1 MKDEI
6 RNDDLAK
13 KNTMD
18 KGNGNNF
25 YKKIWFWILVVIAIG
40 GVAGTAVYAQHK
52 EKNEQT
58 QVIKQLEVQAQNNN
72 GAANKGNTTNSSEN
86 SVSSSSFSQSINGQ
100 NQSVTIESYGTIL
113 QENPNADNSAAKEV
127 DLKAG
132 TYEVG
137 KDIMPGY
144 YEVAVTGTGKID
156 VYDSAGNELLNVTI
170 KESNKTGVA
179 TIKMQLNKGEKV
191 DLQGVQGVKF
201 TPYTHK
207 YLSTLNE
214 GIYEVGQSVKPGNYS
229 MEIPA
234 GIGSV
239 SVLDAD
245 GSLIYNEMIV
255 EGQNNNQSQKVNLEL
270 KAGDTINVNGVNG
283 VKLTPNS

>member
-1 MKDEI
+1 MKDEVKK
-6 RNDDLAK
+6 DDLAK
-13 KNTMD
+13 ENIMN

-58 QVIKQLEVQAQNNN
+58 QLIKQLEVQGQSNNSTTNN
-72 GAANKGNTTNSSEN
+72 GN

-100 NQSVTIESYGTIL
+100 SQSVTIESDGTIL
-113 QENPNADNSAAKEV
+113 QENPNADNSTAKEV
-127 DLKAG
+127 DLKTGA
-132 TYEVG
+132 YEVG

-144 YEVAVTGTGKID
+144 YEVAATGTGKID
-156 VYDSAGNELLNVTI
+156 VYDNAGNEMLNATI
-170 KESNKTGVA
+170 KEGDKTGVA

-191 DLQGVQGVKF
+191 DLQGFQGVKF

-214 GIYEVGQSVKPGNYS
+214 GTYEVGQSVKPGNYS

-234 GIGSV
+234 GTGSV
-239 SVLDAD
+239 SVLDAV
-245 GSLIYNEMIV
+245 GIPIYNEMIV
-255 EGQNNNQSQKVNLEL
+255 EGQNNNQSQKINLEL
-270 KAGDTINVNGVNG
+270 KVGDTININGVNG
-283 VKLTPNS
+283 VKLTPNN

>member
-1 MKDEI
+1 MKDEVKK
-6 RNDDLAK
+6 DDLAK
-13 KNTMD
+13 ENIMN

-58 QVIKQLEVQAQNNN
+58 QLIKQLEVQGQSNNSTTNN
-72 GAANKGNTTNSSEN
+72 GN

-100 NQSVTIESYGTIL
+100 SQSVTIESDGTIL
-113 QENPNADNSAAKEV
+113 QENPNADNSTAKEV
-127 DLKAG
+127 DLKTGA
-132 TYEVG
+132 YEVG

-144 YEVAVTGTGKID
+144 YEVAATGTGKID
-156 VYDSAGNELLNVTI
+156 VYDNAGNEMLNATI
-170 KESNKTGVA
+170 KEGDKTGVA

-191 DLQGVQGVKF
+191 DLQGFQGVKF

-214 GIYEVGQSVKPGNYS
+214 GTYDFNIKNDSFNVTENETKPKKTIYRS
-229 MEIPA
+229 
-234 GIGSV
+234 
-239 SVLDAD
+239 
-245 GSLIYNEMIV
+245 
-255 EGQNNNQSQKVNLEL
+255 
-270 KAGDTINVNGVNG
+270 
-283 VKLTPNS
+283 